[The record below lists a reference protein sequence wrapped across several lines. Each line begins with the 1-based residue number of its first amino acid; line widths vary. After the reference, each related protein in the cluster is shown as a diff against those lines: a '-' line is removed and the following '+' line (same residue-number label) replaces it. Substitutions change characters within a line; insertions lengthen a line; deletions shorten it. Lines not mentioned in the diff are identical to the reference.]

1 MMNTVQGCVRW
12 LINYSLLVKTTDT
25 KSLTNREYCDTDQLI
40 EQPPQSNSYS
50 KIPGP
55 WVRKP
60 RAEEVCYSPTIMRM
74 SHPSAGLFRRGGCYQ

>member
-1 MMNTVQGCVRW
+1 M
-12 LINYSLLVKTTDT
+12 L
-25 KSLTNREYCDTDQLI
+25 LTNSLNNPYKAVVTAR
-40 EQPPQSNSYS
+40 
-50 KIPGP
+50 IPGP

>member
-25 KSLTNREYCDTDQLI
+25 KSLTNREYYDNDQLI

-50 KIPGP
+50 KTPGP
-55 WVRKP
+55 
-60 RAEEVCYSPTIMRM
+60 
-74 SHPSAGLFRRGGCYQ
+74 

>member
-1 MMNTVQGCVRW
+1 MNTVQGCVRW

-60 RAEEVCYSPTIMRM
+60 RTEEAYYLLLLPHCYEDE
-74 SHPSAGLFRRGGCYQ
+74 PSVG